1 MSYKTPEG
9 CKFLFST
16 TFAAAKAVA
25 TLSNGDPAV
34 AGVTG
39 HGYTEGQEILLIS
52 GWEDATDSVY
62 LVGNVPGVDSFEVAG
77 LDTSDTDWFAPGGG
91 VGTVQLIS
99 NWIEIPQVLTTTPNG
114 GDPRFVDV
122 NPLAR
127 RNGFQIPTGF
137 NPASLSLT
145 LGHDAGNANYKTMKD
160 ISRTLQKVAFKQLL
174 ADGSATYGYGVLTVQ
189 NIAQLTSGQVNQ
201 VTAVFAAQGATN
213 EYEA

>member
-16 TFAAAKAVA
+16 TFAAVKTITAI
-25 TLSNGDPAV
+25 TNDDPAV
-34 AGVTG
+34 ASSVA
-39 HGYTEGQEILLIS
+39 HGFIDGDEILLIS
-52 GWEDATDSVY
+52 GWEDATDGVY
-62 LVGNVPGVDSFEVAG
+62 LVDGSLTDSFEIAG
-77 LDTSDTDWFAPGGG
+77 LDTSDTDWYSPGGG
-91 VGTVQLIS
+91 VGTAQRIS
-99 NWIEIPQVLTTTPNG
+99 NWIEIPQVLTTSPNG
-114 GDPRFVDV
+114 GDPKFVDV

-145 LGHDAGNANYKTMKD
+145 LGHDAGNANYKIMKD
-160 ISRTLQKVAFKQLL
+160 VSRTLQKVAFKQLL

-201 VTAVFAAQGATN
+201 VTAVFAAQGPTN
-213 EYEA
+213 EYEAA

>member
-16 TFAAAKAVA
+16 TFAAAKNITALTNA
-25 TLSNGDPAV
+25 DPAE
-34 AGVTG
+34 ATSTA
-39 HGYTEGQEILLIS
+39 HGFTEGDEILVLS
-52 GWEDATDSVY
+52 GWEDVTDSVY
-62 LVGNVPGVDSFEVAG
+62 RVGDVGDANTFEIAD
-77 LDTSDTDWFAPGGG
+77 LDTSDTDWFSPGGG
-91 VGTVQLIS
+91 VGTAQKIS
-99 NWIEIPQVLTTTPNG
+99 DWVEIPQVLTTTPNG

-160 ISRTLQKVAFKQLL
+160 VSRKLQKVAFKQLL
-174 ADGSATYGYGVLTVQ
+174 ADGAASYGYGVLTVQ
-189 NIAQLTSGQVNQ
+189 QIAQLQSGQVNQ
-201 VTAVFAAQGATN
+201 VTAVFAAQGQTI
-213 EYEA
+213 EY